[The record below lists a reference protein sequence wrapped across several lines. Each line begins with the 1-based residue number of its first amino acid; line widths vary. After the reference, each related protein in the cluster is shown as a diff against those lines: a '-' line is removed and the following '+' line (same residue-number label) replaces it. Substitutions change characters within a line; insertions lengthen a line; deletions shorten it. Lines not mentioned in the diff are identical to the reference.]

1 MSKSEIKIDEIKQH
15 CRIEQEFKDD
25 DALLTAYAEAAI
37 DACQRHIGKQF
48 SDEVPFTP
56 ALRVGCLLLIGFWYE
71 NREAVRSGDRASE
84 LPFTT
89 KTLWSYY
96 RDVGIY

>member
-1 MSKSEIKIDEIKQH
+1 MTEQIDLKEIKQH

-48 SDEVPFTP
+48 GDETPFTP
-56 ALRVGCLLLIGFWYE
+56 ALKVGCLLLIGFWYE
-71 NREAVRSGDRASE
+71 NREAVRAGDKASE

>member
-1 MSKSEIKIDEIKQH
+1 MFQKIELTEIKQH
-15 CRIEQEFKDD
+15 CRIEQAFNED

-37 DACQRHIGKQF
+37 EVCQQHIGKRF
-48 SDEVPFTP
+48 SDEMPLTP

-71 NREAVRSGDRASE
+71 NREAARAGDKTSE

-89 KTLWSYY
+89 KALWNYY